1 MAKKNNRSGSK
12 AKKTKAKGQVSRR
25 PVKRAKAVARGK
37 ATQARKAVAKA
48 QKRIPSVEV
57 DTRKRV
63 KDLGRISV
71 DEVMTRKRVNVSIPK
86 PEDAKGAIDTLL
98 ANGRAIEYLKRNVSK
113 KAVDVLGMLSA
124 PKTDEFLAEEL
135 DMKIN
140 AIRRILNRMQG
151 YGITNYYISKNTNGW
166 LSFAWYIN
174 TSKLAPFLEYIDS
187 MDTNRSIV
195 TEASDDYFI
204 CNSCYKDNKIVYPF
218 DAAFENNFKCDTCSH
233 NLARMGRSEIQ
244 ELLNESGA
252 KAEAQEP
259 A

>member
-1 MAKKNNRSGSK
+1 MAKKNARSGHSAKRSVSKKLK
-12 AKKTKAKGQVSRR
+12 AKRAVAK
-25 PVKRAKAVARGK
+25 PKIAKRAKAAPVK
-37 ATQARKAVAKA
+37 KAVVKI
-48 QKRIPSVEV
+48 QKRISASGAEAP
-57 DTRKRV
+57 RRV
-63 KDLGRISV
+63 KEIGKESV
-71 DEVMTRKRVNVSIPK
+71 DEVMSRKRVNVSIPK
-86 PEDAKGAIDTLL
+86 PEDAKGAIDTLM
-98 ANGRAIEYLKRNVSK
+98 ANDRAIEYLKRNVSK

-195 TEASDDYFI
+195 NESSDDYFV
-204 CNSCYKDNKIVYPF
+204 CNACYKDNKIIYPF
-218 DAAFENNFKCDTCSH
+218 DAAFENNFKCDSCSK

-244 ELLNESGA
+244 ELLNEKSEV
-252 KAEAQEP
+252 KETV
-259 A
+259 